1 MFTFRVAA
9 AAALPLLL
17 SAGAQATI
25 PAAVR
30 TIQVWSYG
38 FSPSQLRLSAGQAVT
53 LTFVNQSG
61 SDHDF
66 VAKTFFGRSRIT
78 AGAAPEGEID
88 LPAHSSRSITLVPQ
102 VGTYKA
108 HCSHFLHAQM
118 GMTDE
123 IVVQ

>member
-1 MFTFRVAA
+1 MTMFRLSA
-9 AAALPLLL
+9 AAALSLALGA
-17 SAGAQATI
+17 SAAAQ
-25 PAAVR
+25 PGGQ

-38 FSPSQLRLSAGQAVT
+38 FSPKPIHLAAGKPVT

-66 VAKTFFGRSRIT
+66 VAKTFFGRSTIT
-78 AGAAPEGEID
+78 KGEAPEGEID
-88 LPAHSSRSITLVPQ
+88 LPKHSTRSITLVPY

-108 HCSHFLHAQM
+108 HCSHFLHAPM

-123 IVVQ
+123 IIVQ

>member
-1 MFTFRVAA
+1 MFSFRLAA
-9 AAALPLLL
+9 AAALPLIFT
-17 SAGAQATI
+17 APAAAQAASQTI
-25 PAAVR
+25 N
-30 TIQVWSYG
+30 VWSYG
-38 FSPSQLRLSAGQAVT
+38 FAPKPIHLRAGQPVT
-53 LTFVNQSG
+53 LTFVNSSG

-66 VAKTFFGRSRIT
+66 VARTFFGRSTIT

-88 LPAHSSRSITLVPQ
+88 LPKHSTRSITLVPQ

-108 HCSHFLHAQM
+108 HCSHFLHAPM